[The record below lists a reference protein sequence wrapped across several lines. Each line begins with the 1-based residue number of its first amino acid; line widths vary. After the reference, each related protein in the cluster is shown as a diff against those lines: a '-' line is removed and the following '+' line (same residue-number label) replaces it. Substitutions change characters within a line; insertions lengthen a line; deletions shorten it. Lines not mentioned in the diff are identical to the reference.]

1 MRSLLLVKYY
11 VEHIPGVSLAM
22 DVSMSDGGGASS
34 AIRERVIAASAA
46 VLASAAEHEGTF
58 KELASAASSQ
68 PVSTAL
74 MVIMAVGYTLV
85 MVVLLSYTFSWVFWT
100 LLSMLLT
107 AMSLLYALYQ
117 LLRINLDLVAM
128 SIMKACNFIYS
139 LFAFKSR
146 GSKRTRRP
154 KIQRLNEAPSMST
167 KEGNEQHPEG
177 GQDKMAIAT
186 RDRSSSAERRFVEQ
200 RAKRSHSSVEYNQMP
215 ARLAKAGDLK
225 ALALLEEA
233 EAWRRDKR
241 DLPAAPLL
249 EKTTMKLRIARHGGR
264 LHDLQFLLSGLL
276 KRNHLGIHDEELFP
290 SFMDMIESPLA
301 QSQTTDADPG
311 YLRRGPVTKL
321 VVEEFQDE
329 VEACLEALVDSEALS
344 LDEKLAFFKKERR
357 SLGQSALC
365 LSGGGSICMY
375 VALPLTS
382 STCTSVCPL
391 YIILSGISQ
400 NSSYVLLLQSK
411 VPPWD
416 SEGPDTGWCI
426 PELAGGVW
434 HIWWQ
439 YYSSYGR
446 IEDRKGTSGRS
457 HCTLE

>member
-1 MRSLLLVKYY
+1 
-11 VEHIPGVSLAM
+11 M
-22 DVSMSDGGGASS
+22 DVSLSDGGGASS

-74 MVIMAVGYTLV
+74 MVIMAAGYTLV

-139 LFAFKSR
+139 LLAFKRR
-146 GSKRTRRP
+146 GSKRTRGQ
-154 KIQRLNEAPSMST
+154 KIQRSNEATSMST
-167 KEGNEQHPEG
+167 KEGDEQHPEG

-186 RDRSSSAERRFVEQ
+186 RDWSSSAERRFVEQ
-200 RAKRSHSSVEYNQMP
+200 RAKRSHSSAEYNQIP
-215 ARLAKAGDLK
+215 VRLAKAGGLK
-225 ALALLEEA
+225 ELALLEEA
-233 EAWRRDKR
+233 EAWRGDKR

-249 EKTTMKLRIARHGGR
+249 EKTTMKLRAARHGGR

-290 SFMDMIESPLA
+290 PFMDITESPLA
-301 QSQTTDADPG
+301 QSQTTDAKPG
-311 YLRRGPVTKL
+311 DGSSPLGSLRRGPVTKL
-321 VVEEFQDE
+321 VVEEFQNE

-375 VALPLTS
+375 VALPSTL

-391 YIILSGISQ
+391 SIYFFVGFLRTR
-400 NSSYVLLLQSK
+400 LM
-411 VPPWD
+411 
-416 SEGPDTGWCI
+416 
-426 PELAGGVW
+426 
-434 HIWWQ
+434 
-439 YYSSYGR
+439 
-446 IEDRKGTSGRS
+446 
-457 HCTLE
+457 

>member
-1 MRSLLLVKYY
+1 M
-11 VEHIPGVSLAM
+11 M
-22 DVSMSDGGGASS
+22 CC
-34 AIRERVIAASAA
+34 
-46 VLASAAEHEGTF
+46 
-58 KELASAASSQ
+58 
-68 PVSTAL
+68 
-74 MVIMAVGYTLV
+74 
-85 MVVLLSYTFSWVFWT
+85 VV
-100 LLSMLLT
+100 
-107 AMSLLYALYQ
+107 
-117 LLRINLDLVAM
+117 
-128 SIMKACNFIYS
+128 
-139 LFAFKSR
+139 
-146 GSKRTRRP
+146 
-154 KIQRLNEAPSMST
+154 
-167 KEGNEQHPEG
+167 
-177 GQDKMAIAT
+177 
-186 RDRSSSAERRFVEQ
+186 
-200 RAKRSHSSVEYNQMP
+200 
-215 ARLAKAGDLK
+215 
-225 ALALLEEA
+225 
-233 EAWRRDKR
+233 
-241 DLPAAPLL
+241 
-249 EKTTMKLRIARHGGR
+249 
-264 LHDLQFLLSGLL
+264 
-276 KRNHLGIHDEELFP
+276 
-290 SFMDMIESPLA
+290 
-301 QSQTTDADPG
+301 
-311 YLRRGPVTKL
+311 
-321 VVEEFQDE
+321 
-329 VEACLEALVDSEALS
+329 LS